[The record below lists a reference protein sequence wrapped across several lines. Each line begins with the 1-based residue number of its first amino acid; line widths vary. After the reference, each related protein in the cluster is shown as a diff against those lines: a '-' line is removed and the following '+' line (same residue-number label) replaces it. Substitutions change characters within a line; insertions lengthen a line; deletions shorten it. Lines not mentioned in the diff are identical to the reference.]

1 MLTRLFYAARGIPLK
16 SRAAGVDDLK
26 ENSPLRYVTALL
38 GIAAIALSGAGCL
51 SRAGGEP
58 YKSEPVLTKQ
68 ALASLVAHSLGSAGV
83 PEPPLARDATR
94 AMRKEY
100 LASAEDALLQLAKL
114 PKAPTDRPSASSR
127 LLLEDQSAQLLEIS
141 KLLAVELA
149 DAIDRV
155 DPQRAD
161 DTLRL
166 AIAYADSVATRSV
179 PDWTAS
185 GAVADTLALGIK
197 SVADQLDEEVV
208 ERLTRVLADLETRPP
223 APELVLASDSRRILR
238 WFDSVKANPD
248 PVPVESVP
256 LIAGVDPEARS
267 RPSDE
272 YMETVK
278 KLAPLGRVPH
288 EAMVVECGMASQ
300 LAAAYLVD
308 PRGPL
313 PAIDGSRH
321 PIAAFIFSILTPT
334 VSAAADLVELRQEN
348 LRLVALTLKI
358 AISEQPVDMASFGES
373 ALSPVSGLKF
383 EYVPTEL
390 SFDLVR
396 PRAKV
401 GDKL

>member
-1 MLTRLFYAARGIPLK
+1 
-16 SRAAGVDDLK
+16 
-26 ENSPLRYVTALL
+26 
-38 GIAAIALSGAGCL
+38 
-51 SRAGGEP
+51 
-58 YKSEPVLTKQ
+58 LTKQ
-68 ALASLVAHSLGSAGV
+68 ALASLTAQAVGSSGV
-83 PEPPLARDATR
+83 PEPPLSRDSTR
-94 AMRKEY
+94 EMRKEY
-100 LASAEDALLQLAKL
+100 LAATEEALASLAKL
-114 PKAPTDRPSASSR
+114 PKAPMEKSAQSAK
-127 LLLEDQSAQLLEIS
+127 LLLEDQSEQLLQIS

-149 DAIDRV
+149 DAVDRAE
-155 DPQRAD
+155 PQRAD

-166 AIAYADSVATRSV
+166 AIAYADSVAARSI

-197 SVADQLDEEVV
+197 SVAGQLDEEMV

-223 APELVLASDSRRILR
+223 LPESVLASDSRRILR

-288 EAMVVECGMASQ
+288 DAMVVECGMASQ

-313 PAIDGSRH
+313 PVIDGSRN
-321 PIAAFIFSILTPT
+321 PIAAFIFAILMPT
-334 VSAAADLVELRQEN
+334 VSPAPDLLALRQEN

-358 AISEQPVDMASFGES
+358 AIAEQPVDVASFGEI
-373 ALSPVSGLKF
+373 ALSPVSGLPF
-383 EYVPTEL
+383 EFVPAEAG
-390 SFDLVR
+390 FDLVR

-401 GDKL
+401 GVKS